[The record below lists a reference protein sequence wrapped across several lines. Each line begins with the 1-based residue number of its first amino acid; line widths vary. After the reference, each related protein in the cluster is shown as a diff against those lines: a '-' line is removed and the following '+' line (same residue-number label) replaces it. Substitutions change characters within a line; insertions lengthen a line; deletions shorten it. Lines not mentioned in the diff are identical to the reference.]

1 MRHDRLERMTKG
13 WFVGNFSP
21 HVLQSTDCE
30 VAIKHYT
37 AGDYEAAHYH
47 KVATEIT
54 AIVSG
59 SVRMLGGDWSAGDI
73 LTIEPGETTDFLA
86 LTDCVT
92 VVVKAPSA
100 PDDKFLAAAQS

>member
-21 HVLQSTDCE
+21 YVLQSTDCE

-59 SVRMLGGDWSAGDI
+59 SVRMLGGDWTAGDI